1 MFNNF
6 ICSYNYIY
14 QIRFHAAVR
23 LFSNWLQMTSKC
35 GKDKEVAQEY
45 GPPFVSKLWHDIRAF
60 FSHVYLQSFLLHDI
74 RAFFCHVYLRF
85 IPKYITIFLQTRIY
99 MHTKKPIY
107 MRYKQACGICS
118 RRKSLYKRH
127 QIIPS
132 ANNSFMYDGAE
143 KYLQFESS
151 MAAMPALILFQARFG
166 SYSLPSQ

>member
-1 MFNNF
+1 
-6 ICSYNYIY
+6 
-14 QIRFHAAVR
+14 
-23 LFSNWLQMTSKC
+23 
-35 GKDKEVAQEY
+35 
-45 GPPFVSKLWHDIRAF
+45 
-60 FSHVYLQSFLLHDI
+60 
-74 RAFFCHVYLRF
+74 
-85 IPKYITIFLQTRIY
+85 

-151 MAAMPALILFQARFG
+151 MAAMPALYYFEQDLVLIHCPHSSAPPL
-166 SYSLPSQ
+166 